1 MHCRRLL
8 KKFQN
13 MCMKDPEFEDED
25 LPTFTD
31 ISDDEEEVVKKKKK
45 SFRSLF
51 TKEQRRQST
60 VIAEMRE
67 PSSIEELE
75 NGSASASST
84 VIEHL
89 AAEPNIESVEE
100 FEPAMRKSVHQQKRR
115 QKPKS
120 TMFDSNTVAF
130 TPPRPFSP
138 ERSSVI
144 LTPPPPCS
152 PATPP
157 RRGRGR
163 PRKRVLDD
171 TSPAKDAPA
180 KRGRGRPRKN

>member
-1 MHCRRLL
+1 MLKNEEKILSSFPGDKSLVKQSLTRLKNLCVSLDDLCSTNILHILYNDVRQQHEPTSQEGKLCRRLL

-75 NGSASASST
+75 NGSARASST
-84 VIEHL
+84 VIE
-89 AAEPNIESVEE
+89 
-100 FEPAMRKSVHQQKRR
+100 Q
-115 QKPKS
+115 
-120 TMFDSNTVAF
+120 
-130 TPPRPFSP
+130 
-138 ERSSVI
+138 
-144 LTPPPPCS
+144 
-152 PATPP
+152 
-157 RRGRGR
+157 
-163 PRKRVLDD
+163 
-171 TSPAKDAPA
+171 
-180 KRGRGRPRKN
+180 